1 MFKFTWNS
9 WTVLYSCM
17 HEFTHGPPTC
27 PVILGSNYISLTVDI
42 FCSTWDTR
50 IPTCL
55 LFPSPSSFP
64 LYRFPSFSAP
74 PPPHCY
80 APSSST
86 CEPSQGDETHWWF
99 IYVRE
104 AIFPSYHNLSF
115 PLTHSHTY
123 SSSLFLCLSVCETVC
138 DSDAKWDVFSPVVMS
153 WNVQVAALTSTTHTH
168 THTHFAVSYWA
179 VSLSLLWVNAYD
191 LDIWHYV
198 LLFFF

>member
-1 MFKFTWNS
+1 
-9 WTVLYSCM
+9 M

-42 FCSTWDTR
+42 FCSTWDIR

-104 AIFPSYHNLSF
+104 AVFPSYHDLSF

-138 DSDAKWDVFSPVVMS
+138 DSDAVTWRLLSCCDELECAGGRAYKH
-153 WNVQVAALTSTTHTH
+153 NTHTH
-168 THTHFAVSYWA
+168 TLQCHTGLSA
-179 VSLSLLWVNAYD
+179 SLSSGLTHM
-191 LDIWHYV
+191 I
-198 LLFFF
+198 